1 MEVDVNAVKCIA
13 RKRFLAQLIS
23 LGKIQK
29 NCDRANRQAVNELRE
44 PVETNSYSYRKRSLK
59 WYARKPKTTNQNT
72 RKGNSP
78 QERKTQKE
86 ARQARAEAARHEWGL
101 I

>member
-13 RKRFLAQLIS
+13 RKRFVRKLMDARRLIKHPNHGPDRQIVMS
-23 LGKIQK
+23 L
-29 NCDRANRQAVNELRE
+29 VE
-44 PVETNSYSYRKRSLK
+44 PDGPNLCERRTQNF
-59 WYARKPKTTNQNT
+59 YARKPKTTNQNT